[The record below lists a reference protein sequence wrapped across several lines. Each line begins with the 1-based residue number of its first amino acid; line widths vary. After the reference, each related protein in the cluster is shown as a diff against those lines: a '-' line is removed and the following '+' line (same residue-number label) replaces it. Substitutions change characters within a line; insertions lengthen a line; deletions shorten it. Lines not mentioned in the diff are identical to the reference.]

1 MTEPAITPELVAKHN
16 LTPEEYAHA
25 KEILGGREPSYTE
38 LGIFSVMWS
47 EHCSYKNTRPLLK
60 TFPTKSP
67 KILVGAGEENAGIID
82 IGDGLAIA
90 FKIESHNHPSAVEP
104 FQGAATG
111 VGGIVR
117 DIFTMGARPVCAVNS
132 LRFGPITKEI
142 IPKNG
147 KNKSIESVQI
157 TQAGKIHF
165 GVEVI
170 ILSEQQIAADVIAAV
185 PTHIAKKY
193 HVVPVSKKKNS
204 LTIALAD
211 PSDFATIDNLTHL
224 LQSELEIKTS
234 SPEEIEAAIKKYYSG
249 NSETNGVQN
258 QIANNR
264 RLFAEVVSGIAHY
277 GNCFGIP
284 TIAGEVYFDKS
295 YEGNPLV
302 NAFCLGVLRHEQ
314 IARGAAKGIGN
325 PVFYVGPATGRDGL
339 AGAAFASKDLT
350 EESAEQQRGAV
361 QVGDPFM
368 EKLVCE
374 ACLELLA
381 TGCVAG
387 IQDMGAAGLTCSTCE
402 TAARAGTGIE
412 IELDK
417 VPQRA
422 PNMTSYEIMLSES
435 QERMLIIVHKG
446 REAEVKRI
454 FDKWDLPWAEVG
466 FVTDTGRMVVRHG
479 GKIVADIPAKKIA
492 DESPV
497 YQRES
502 SEPEYLKA
510 VRAFRLDGIP
520 DTKTP
525 ADDLKKLLAWPSIA
539 SKNWVYRQYDHQVR
553 DGSVVLPGSDAAVIR
568 IKSDS
573 LPVMGGTGDSPVAS
587 GNLPEASGRLVA
599 GQNRPV
605 ACSTQIPEKLIA
617 MTVDCNG
624 VYVYLDPYEGAK
636 AVVTEACRNLAC
648 SGAVPLGATD
658 NLNMANPHKPEL
670 FWQMRESVRGL
681 AEACKFFNAPVT
693 GGNCSLYNQNPSGPI
708 DPTPTVAVVGI
719 VEKLEHVTTQWFK
732 DEGDAIILLGEIV
745 DANDPILGLGG
756 SAYLQVIHGKKTGS
770 PPRCDLETAKTL
782 HTTLLGLIQSGL
794 VKSAHDCSD
803 GGLAVALAESCISQL
818 IARETPRLIGA
829 TIDLSK
835 VGQASSLSEK
845 ETHRQDACATMRLD
859 AFLFGET
866 QSRVVISC
874 KPLDTVKVVERA
886 KLMGVP
892 AIQIGKVGGDK
903 LTVKTTSGE
912 FSAPLIELHD
922 AWWNSIARAMA

>member
-1 MTEPAITPELVAKHN
+1 MQEPAITPELVQKHN
-16 LTPEEYAHA
+16 LTPDEYSKI
-25 KEILGGREPSYTE
+25 KEIIGREPNYTE

-82 IGDGLAIA
+82 IGDNLAIA

-117 DIFTMGARPVCAVNS
+117 DIFTMGARPVCAINS
-132 LRFGPITKEI
+132 LRFGPITADAVAEEQGSKGE
-142 IPKNG
+142 KG
-147 KNKSIESVQI
+147 SGSS
-157 TQAGKIHF
+157 AS
-165 GVEVI
+165 GV
-170 ILSEQQIAADVIAAV
+170 SSAPQ
-185 PTHIAKKY
+185 P
-193 HVVPVSKKKNS
+193 PF
-204 LTIALAD
+204 
-211 PSDFATIDNLTHL
+211 PSAST
-224 LQSELEIKTS
+224 
-234 SPEEIEAAIKKYYSG
+234 PEEEAALK
-249 NSETNGVQN
+249 
-258 QIANNR
+258 NNR
-264 RLFAEVVSGIAHY
+264 RLFAGVVNGIAHY

-339 AGAAFASKDLT
+339 AGAAFASQDLT
-350 EESAEQQRGAV
+350 DESSQQQRGAV

-381 TGCVAG
+381 TGAVAG

-422 PNMTSYEIMLSES
+422 PNMSSYEIMLSES

-446 REAEVKRI
+446 REEEVKRI
-454 FDKWDLPWAEVG
+454 FDKWDLPWSEIG
-466 FVTDTGRMVVRHG
+466 FVTDTGRMVVRQHG
-479 GKIVADIPAKKIA
+479 NIVVDLPAKKLA
-492 DESPV
+492 DEAPI
-497 YQRES
+497 YFRDAQ
-502 SEPEYLKA
+502 EPEYLKE
-510 VRAFRLDGIP
+510 VRAFRLDGIA
-520 DTKTP
+520 DTKDP
-525 ADDLKKLLAWPSIA
+525 IANLKTLLAWPSIA
-539 SKNWVYRQYDHQVR
+539 SKNWVYRQYDHMVR
-553 DGSVVLPGSDAAVIR
+553 DGSVVCPGSDAAVIR

-573 LPVMGGTGDSPVAS
+573 Q
-587 GNLPEASGRLVA
+587 PESSNA
-599 GQNRPV
+599 GPTPDKYV
-605 ACSTQIPEKLIA
+605 A

-624 VYVYLDPYEGAK
+624 VYVYLDPYEGGK
-636 AVVTEACRNLAC
+636 AAVTEACRNLAC
-648 SGAVPLGATD
+648 SGALPLGATD

-670 FWQMRESVRGL
+670 FWQIKESVRGL
-681 AEACKFFNAPVT
+681 ADGCKAFNAPVT

-708 DPTPTVAVVGI
+708 DPTPTVAVVGL
-719 VEKLEHVTTQWFK
+719 VEKPEYITTQWFK
-732 DEGDAIILLGEIV
+732 DEGDIIVLLGDVV
-745 DANDPILGLGG
+745 DSKDPILGLGG
-756 SAYLQVIHGKKTGS
+756 SAYLQVIQGKKTGS
-770 PPRCDLETAKTL
+770 PPRCDLDQAKTL

-803 GGLAVALAESCISQL
+803 GGLSVALAESCISQQ

-829 TIDLSK
+829 SIDLSTFK
-835 VGQASSLSEK
+835 DV
-845 ETHRQDACATMRLD
+845 RLD
-859 AFLFGET
+859 ALLFGET
-866 QSRVVISC
+866 QSRIVVSC
-874 KPLDTVKVVERA
+874 KPLDAVKLIERS
-886 KLMGVP
+886 KLVGVP
-892 AIQIGKVGGDK
+892 AARIGTVGGDK
-903 LTVKTTSGE
+903 LIIKTSAGE
-912 FSAPLIELHD
+912 FSAATADLHD
-922 AWWNSIARAMA
+922 PWWNSIARAMA

>member
-1 MTEPAITPELVAKHN
+1 MQEPAITPELVQKHN
-16 LTPEEYAHA
+16 LTPDEYSKI
-25 KEILGGREPSYTE
+25 KEIIGREPNYTE

-82 IGDGLAIA
+82 IGDNLAIA

-132 LRFGPITKEI
+132 LRFGEITN
-142 IPKNG
+142 P
-147 KNKSIESVQI
+147 
-157 TQAGKIHF
+157 
-165 GVEVI
+165 EV
-170 ILSEQQIAADVIAAV
+170 
-185 PTHIAKKY
+185 
-193 HVVPVSKKKNS
+193 
-204 LTIALAD
+204 
-211 PSDFATIDNLTHL
+211 
-224 LQSELEIKTS
+224 
-234 SPEEIEAAIKKYYSG
+234 
-249 NSETNGVQN
+249 
-258 QIANNR
+258 R
-264 RLFAEVVSGIAHY
+264 RLFSGVVSGIAHY

-339 AGAAFASKDLT
+339 AGAAFASQDLT
-350 EESAEQQRGAV
+350 DESSQQQRGAV

-381 TGCVAG
+381 TGAVAG

-422 PNMTSYEIMLSES
+422 PNMSSYEIMLSES

-446 REAEVKRI
+446 REEEVKRI
-454 FDKWDLPWAEVG
+454 FDKWDLPWSEIG
-466 FVTDTGRMVVRHG
+466 FVTDTGRMVVRQHG
-479 GKIVADIPAKKIA
+479 KVVVDLPAKKLA
-492 DESPV
+492 DEAPI
-497 YQRES
+497 YFRDAQ
-502 SEPEYLKA
+502 EPEYLKE
-510 VRAFRLDGIP
+510 VRAFRLDGIV
-520 DTKTP
+520 DTKDP
-525 ADDLKKLLAWPSIA
+525 IANLKTLLAWPSIA
-539 SKNWVYRQYDHQVR
+539 SKNWIYRQYDHMVR
-553 DGSVVLPGSDAAVIR
+553 DGSVVCPGSDAAVIR

-573 LPVMGGTGDSPVAS
+573 Q
-587 GNLPEASGRLVA
+587 PESSNA
-599 GQNRPV
+599 GPTPDKYV
-605 ACSTQIPEKLIA
+605 A

-624 VYVYLDPYEGAK
+624 VYVYLDPYEGGK
-636 AVVTEACRNLAC
+636 AAVTEACRNLAC
-648 SGAVPLGATD
+648 SGALPLGATD

-670 FWQMRESVRGL
+670 FWQIKESVRGL
-681 AEACKFFNAPVT
+681 ADGCKAFNAPVT

-708 DPTPTVAVVGI
+708 DPTPTVAVVGL
-719 VEKLEHVTTQWFK
+719 VEKPEHITTQWFK
-732 DEGDAIILLGEIV
+732 DEGDAIILLGDVV
-745 DANDPILGLGG
+745 DAKDPILGLGG
-756 SAYLQVIHGKKTGS
+756 SAYLQVIHGRKTGT
-770 PPRCDLETAKTL
+770 PPRCDLDQAKTL

-803 GGLAVALAESCISQL
+803 GGLAVALAESCISQQ

-829 TIDLSK
+829 QIDLSAFK
-835 VGQASSLSEK
+835 DV
-845 ETHRQDACATMRLD
+845 RLD
-859 AFLFGET
+859 ALLFGET
-866 QSRVVISC
+866 QSRVVVSC
-874 KPLDTVKVVERA
+874 KALDAVKVVERA
-886 KLMGVP
+886 KLLGVP
-892 AIQIGKVGGDK
+892 AARIGTVGGDK
-903 LTVKTTSGE
+903 LVIKTSAGE
-912 FSAPLIELHD
+912 FSAPTAELHD
-922 AWWNSIARAMA
+922 GWWNAIARAMA

>member
-1 MTEPAITPELVAKHN
+1 MTEPAITPELVAKHG
-16 LTPEEYAHA
+16 LTPDEYAHM
-25 KEILGGREPSYTE
+25 KQILGREPSYTE

-117 DIFTMGARPVCAVNS
+117 DIFTMGARPICSVNS
-132 LRFGPITKEI
+132 LRFGPITE
-142 IPKNG
+142 NG
-147 KNKSIESVQI
+147 ESGTRNGESAESPVAV
-157 TQAGKIHF
+157 TLRESSLPGAG
-165 GVEVI
+165 
-170 ILSEQQIAADVIAAV
+170 
-185 PTHIAKKY
+185 
-193 HVVPVSKKKNS
+193 N
-204 LTIALAD
+204 
-211 PSDFATIDNLTHL
+211 
-224 LQSELEIKTS
+224 
-234 SPEEIEAAIKKYYSG
+234 AAIG
-249 NSETNGVQN
+249 NQSRRAGA
-258 QIANNR
+258 IGNNK
-264 RLFAEVVSGIAHY
+264 RLFAGVVSGIAHY

-302 NAFCLGVLRHEQ
+302 NAFCLGVLRHDQ

-339 AGAAFASKDLT
+339 AGAAFASQDLT

-381 TGCVAG
+381 TGAVAG

-422 PNMTSYEIMLSES
+422 PNMSSYEIMLSES

-446 REAEVKRI
+446 REEEVKRI

-466 FVTDTGRMVVRHG
+466 FVTDTGHMVVKHHG
-479 GKIVADIPAKKIA
+479 QVVADIPAKKIA

-497 YQRES
+497 YQREAK
-502 SEPEYLKA
+502 EPEYLKE

-520 DTKTP
+520 DIASG
-525 ADDLKKLLAWPSIA
+525 ADAANALKKLLAWPSIA
-539 SKNWVYRQYDHQVR
+539 SKNWVYRQYDHMVR
-553 DGSVVLPGSDAAVIR
+553 DGSVVCPGSDAAVIR
-568 IKSDS
+568 IKGDS
-573 LPVMGGTGDSPVAS
+573 LPDGESNRQSAV
-587 GNLPEASGRLVA
+587 GNRQS
-599 GQNRPV
+599 
-605 ACSTQIPEKLIA
+605 PEKLVAIS
-617 MTVDCNG
+617 VDCNG
-624 VYVYLDPYEGAK
+624 AYVYLDPYEGGK
-636 AVVTEACRNLAC
+636 TAVAEACRNLAC
-648 SGAVPLGATD
+648 AGAVPLGATD

-670 FWQMRESVRGL
+670 FWQMKESVRGL
-681 AEACKFFNAPVT
+681 ADGCRAFNAPVT
-693 GGNCSLYNQNPSGPI
+693 GGNCSLYNQSPNGPI

-719 VEKLEHVTTQWFK
+719 VEKPEHVTTQWFK
-732 DEGDAIILLGEIV
+732 DEGDAIILLGEPV
-745 DANDPILGLGG
+745 DKTDELQGLGG

-770 PPRCDLETAKTL
+770 PPRCYLDKEKELQLAL
-782 HTTLLGLIQSGL
+782 RALIHSGA

-803 GGLAVALAESCISQL
+803 GGLAVALAEGCISQL
-818 IARETPRLIGA
+818 VARKTPRLIGA
-829 TIDLSK
+829 ELDLSAFK
-835 VGQASSLSEK
+835 DV
-845 ETHRQDACATMRLD
+845 RLD
-859 AFLFGET
+859 ALLFGET
-866 QSRVVISC
+866 QGRGVISVA
-874 KPLDTVKVVERA
+874 PLNAGKVLAQA
-886 KLMGVP
+886 KILGVP
-892 AIQIGKVGGDK
+892 AALVGRVGGTALQIK
-903 LTVKTTSGE
+903 AGE
-912 FSAPLIELHD
+912 QTMSAETAELHD
-922 AWWNSIARAMA
+922 QWWNSIARAMQ